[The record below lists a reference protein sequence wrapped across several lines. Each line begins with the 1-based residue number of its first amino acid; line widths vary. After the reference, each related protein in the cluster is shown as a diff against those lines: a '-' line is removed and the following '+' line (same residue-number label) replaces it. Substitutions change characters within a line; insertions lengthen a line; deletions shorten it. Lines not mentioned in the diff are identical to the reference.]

1 MSFVT
6 SDKRISVRLRKQS
19 PAAESGRGRT
29 PATGS
34 RRRANRGPSE
44 PRAVKTAEQGLSISV
59 TMSLTAIRYATW
71 LLTILVL
78 LAVCWCAPDAAVLAA
93 KLKALCEA
101 VKLLK

>member
-1 MSFVT
+1 MS
-6 SDKRISVRLRKQS
+6 
-19 PAAESGRGRT
+19 P
-29 PATGS
+29 
-34 RRRANRGPSE
+34 
-44 PRAVKTAEQGLSISV
+44 
-59 TMSLTAIRYATW
+59 TAIRYATW